1 MNDMYAPNEILEMAV
16 KIEKDGEKFYSYIAK
31 TFKENPSKKELF
43 SYLASQE
50 AQHAKD
56 FERISKEIVE
66 EVDPEMWAEAKP
78 YLESI
83 VNGRIFPSLDEM
95 ISKSKYM
102 NMNEIVDFALSI
114 EKETIVFYDQILDT
128 SKKPKVREILDKII
142 HEELGHVQK
151 LLKIKG
157 EA

>member
-1 MNDMYAPNEILEMAV
+1 MKDMYAPNEIFEMAV
-16 KIEKDGEKFYSYIAK
+16 KIEKDGENFYSYLAK
-31 TFKENPSKKELF
+31 NFENPAKKELF
-43 SYLASQE
+43 SYLAAQE
-50 AQHAKD
+50 AQHVKD
-56 FERISKEIVE
+56 FERISREIVDE
-66 EVDPEMWAEAKP
+66 IDPELWADAKP

-102 NMNEIVDFALSI
+102 DMNEIVDFALSI

-128 SKKPKVREILDKII
+128 SKKPKVREILEKII
-142 HEELGHVQK
+142 HEELGHVQR

-157 EA
+157 EI